1 MVRQVRPG
9 NLGRLEAEGWAKG
22 RSSEE
27 VQKRPSQEL
36 PLGHEDYFERKA
48 IGTLWDHEKLLPL
61 P

>member
-27 VQKRPSQEL
+27 VQSRLPKRCH
-36 PLGHEDYFERKA
+36 LGMR
-48 IGTLWDHEKLLPL
+48 IILS
-61 P
+61 